1 MDRNCIYKENRPMIY
16 GLYFLAQ
23 FKLVV
28 NCKEDQFATQ
38 LGEVTL
44 LAKSLSG
51 EILGFTRS
59 LLSAVGLKLA

>member
-1 MDRNCIYKENRPMIY
+1 MIY

-59 LLSAVGLKLA
+59 LLSAVGLKLV